1 MKYHLTLVVMAIM
14 KKTVKVSEDVE
25 KGKPLHTIG
34 RNVN

>member
-1 MKYHLTLVVMAIM
+1 MAIM
-14 KKTVKVSEDVE
+14 KKETVKVSEDVE